1 MQKDEN
7 VHTKHICLVT
17 KAHKA
22 IYADPI
28 TMHTGDVIEVSGKE
42 DNWQG
47 WIWLWCTNQQGK
59 SGWVPRG
66 FVTQVDGIWKAGYD
80 YSALELSVGIDERV
94 IVLQKESGW
103 LWCTKQNGESGWVPA
118 ENVAAC

>member
-1 MQKDEN
+1 MQEDKGAN
-7 VHTKHICLVT
+7 IQRICYVT
-17 KAHKA
+17 KEHHAS
-22 IYADPI
+22 YLDPI
-28 TMHTGDVIEVSGKE
+28 TMHAGEIIEASGRE

-47 WIWLWCTNQQGK
+47 WIWLWRTNQQGK
-59 SGWVPRG
+59 SGWVPKG
-66 FVTQVDGIWKAGYD
+66 FVTQVDGIWKAHYD
-80 YSALELSVGIDERV
+80 YSALELSVSVGERV